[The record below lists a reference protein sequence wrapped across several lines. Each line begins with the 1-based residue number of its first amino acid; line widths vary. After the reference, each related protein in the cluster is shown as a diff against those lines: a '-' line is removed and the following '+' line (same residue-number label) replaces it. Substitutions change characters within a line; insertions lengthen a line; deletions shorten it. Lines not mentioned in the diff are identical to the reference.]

1 MTRLKKILV
10 ACQYALLVLGFSA
23 LGYCAV
29 VVTKAALYQTWANQQ
44 LLRDRVGGLS
54 GPSQPLV
61 TRFNSVLPPSS
72 RMQPSTFREGS
83 VVGRIEI
90 PRIHL
95 SAMIAEGTSRQVL
108 EKAAGHVVDSA
119 LPGQA
124 GNVALAGHRDT
135 FFRRLGQLKVGD
147 VIKLTT
153 PGGQYLY
160 RVRFTDVV
168 SPDETWVL
176 EPSSGQTL
184 TLVTCYPFYF
194 VGSAPKRFVVR
205 ARRLRCRR
213 SECPLSVSTSRARRN
228 YTPVFLR
235 ASLSSSRTQ
244 NFRLASLVQAAW
256 TSQPLSLLTG
266 RPVCESRQSCAWTT
280 S

>member
-1 MTRLKKILV
+1 MTPLKRTLV
-10 ACQYALLVLGFSA
+10 WCQYALLVLGFSA

-44 LLRDRVGGLS
+44 LLRDPVGGLRE
-54 GPSQPLV
+54 PSQPGIPG
-61 TRFNSVLPPSS
+61 FDAS
-72 RMQPSTFREGS
+72 RVQPSKIREGS
-83 VVGRIEI
+83 LVGKIEI

-95 SAMIAEGTSRQVL
+95 SAMIAEGTSRRVL
-108 EKAAGHVVDSA
+108 EEAAGHVTDTA

-124 GNVALAGHRDT
+124 GNVAVAGHRDT

-168 SPDETWVL
+168 TPDETWVL
-176 EPSSGQTL
+176 EPDSGQTL

-205 ARRLRCRR
+205 ARRLAM
-213 SECPLSVSTSRARRN
+213 P
-228 YTPVFLR
+228 P
-235 ASLSSSRTQ
+235 Q
-244 NFRLASLVQAAW
+244 
-256 TSQPLSLLTG
+256 
-266 RPVCESRQSCAWTT
+266 
-280 S
+280 

>member
-1 MTRLKKILV
+1 MPPLKKTLV
-10 ACQYALLVLGFSA
+10 GFQYALLILGFSA

-29 VVTKAALYQTWANQQ
+29 VVAETTLYQGWASRQ
-44 LLRDRVGGLS
+44 LLKERAEGLS
-54 GPSQPLV
+54 EPSQPRV
-61 TRFNSVLPPSS
+61 PGFDVVLPPSS
-72 RMQPSTFREGS
+72 RMPPSKFSEGS
-83 VVGRIEI
+83 VVGKIEI

-95 SAMIAEGTSRQVL
+95 SAMIAQGTSHQVL
-108 EKAAGHVVDSA
+108 KEAAGHVADTA

-135 FFRRLGQLKVGD
+135 FFRRLGQLKAGD

-160 RVRFTDVV
+160 RVRFTDIV

-194 VGSAPKRFVVR
+194 VGAAPQRFVVR
-205 ARRLRCRR
+205 ARRLATL
-213 SECPLSVSTSRARRN
+213 P
-228 YTPVFLR
+228 
-235 ASLSSSRTQ
+235 Q
-244 NFRLASLVQAAW
+244 
-256 TSQPLSLLTG
+256 
-266 RPVCESRQSCAWTT
+266 
-280 S
+280 

>member
-1 MTRLKKILV
+1 MTPLKKTLV
-10 ACQYALLVLGFSA
+10 WCQYALLILGFSA

-29 VVTKAALYQTWANQQ
+29 VVTRAAMYQTWANQQ
-44 LLRDRVGGLS
+44 LLKDRRGGLS
-54 GPSQPLV
+54 EPSQPLV
-61 TRFNSVLPPSS
+61 PGFDVVLPPSS
-72 RMQPSTFREGS
+72 RMQPSKSREGS

-124 GNVALAGHRDT
+124 GNVAVAGHRDT
-135 FFRRLGQLKVGD
+135 FFRRLGQLRVGD

-194 VGSAPKRFVVR
+194 IGSAPKRFVVR
-205 ARRLRCRR
+205 ARRLAM
-213 SECPLSVSTSRARRN
+213 P
-228 YTPVFLR
+228 P
-235 ASLSSSRTQ
+235 Q
-244 NFRLASLVQAAW
+244 
-256 TSQPLSLLTG
+256 
-266 RPVCESRQSCAWTT
+266 
-280 S
+280 